1 MRRRLRKP
9 AGFASLPMVSFI
21 SLILFSGILMVM
33 REGAQRRQS
42 AAMSQLRI
50 DRHQREEGLMRALL
64 ALLPARI
71 SQAMQQNYASD
82 PQLRWSGIFVEAAG
96 RALVA
101 QSLLT
106 TDSLAQMGVSGAGA
120 RSGNSADIAAASS
133 ADAASWITDLEGNA
147 GRVTPG
153 LPAFQG
159 TLEAAGLLSQLPP
172 LLAAD
177 TSGLPSNVAE
187 LDALMPVLGSAK
199 LYQNDPALG
208 LNQRTYG
215 VQPYPRIRLNYT
227 TPGAPFVAKHN
238 WWVFRIRPPGTPA
251 SAARH
256 YLLSL
261 YEVPAQQPIE
271 SSGAATIGM
280 FTNGESWNSD
290 RVRIEGSIT
299 AENLEV
305 SSLNG
310 ASSLMGRQGVNLL
323 TSQTF
328 GSTTVGADFDDTSVR
343 YALQAAARNAALPVA
358 VAANQAR
365 SAFYPVGS
373 AATFMRRSSGE
384 PTLWDR
390 YSRGAQRCRTV
401 VRILEMDDYD
411 IQLPNRVE
419 VLFYSD
425 TGTLVSKLELATA
438 DSVTSLVAGTWL
450 GGSTPFEREVLPGNP
465 AIEGSITRHAL
476 RLHLNR
482 LRSWASS
489 LGLAGVDAS
498 TADSLSIELDAP
510 SLANKIRPEDDPAR
524 MCLLLRDGSDLSQ
537 FTQGL
542 SIIAPLRVH
551 IGGDINTAAR
561 TGDTTSYPPLSLF
574 VSELRY
580 GTIQGEQKPVVH
592 EGQINAMTAAADG
605 TWHPLDLRSGD
616 DSVHTDTMEV
626 TLKPIRDPAD
636 LAPIH
641 PMNWL
646 LVIEQLTP
654 P

>member
-1 MRRRLRKP
+1 MKCRLPTKP

-50 DRHQREEGLMRALL
+50 DRHQREEGLLRALL

-82 PQLRWSGIFVEAAG
+82 PELSWSGIFADAAG

-106 TDSLAQMGVSGAGA
+106 TNTLGQMGVSGAGA
-120 RSGNSADIAAASS
+120 RSGNSADIL
-133 ADAASWITDLEGNA
+133 ADAASWITDLEGNV

-177 TSGLPSNVAE
+177 TNGLPANASE

-215 VQPYPRIRLNYT
+215 VQPYPSIRLNYT

-271 SSGAATIGM
+271 SSGAAAIGM

-290 RVRIEGSIT
+290 RVRIEGSVS

-310 ASSLMGRQGVNLL
+310 ARSLLGRQGVNLL
-323 TSQTF
+323 TSLTF
-328 GSTTVGADFDDTSVR
+328 GSTTMGADFDDTTVR
-343 YALQAAARNAALPVA
+343 YALQAEARSAALPVA

-365 SAFYPVGS
+365 AAFHPVGS
-373 AATFMRRSSGE
+373 AATFMRRTSGE
-384 PTLWDR
+384 PTHWER
-390 YSRGAQRCRTV
+390 YSCGAQRCRTV

-425 TGTLVSKLELATA
+425 SGALASKLELATA
-438 DSVTSLVAGTWL
+438 DSVTSSAAGSWQ

-465 AIEGSITRHAL
+465 ALEGSITRHAL

-482 LRSWASS
+482 LRSWIST
-489 LGLAGVDAS
+489 LGLSGVDAS
-498 TADSLSIELDAP
+498 TADSLCFEIDAP
-510 SLANKIRPEDDPAR
+510 SLANKIRPEGDPAR
-524 MCLLLRDGSDLSQ
+524 MCLLLRDGSDLSE
-537 FTQGL
+537 FTEGL

-561 TGDTTSYPPLSLF
+561 AGATTSYPPLSLF

-616 DSVHTDTMEV
+616 DSVHTNTMEV
-626 TLKPIRDPAD
+626 TLKPIRDPVD

>member
-1 MRRRLRKP
+1 MKRWLPKP
-9 AGFASLPMVSFI
+9 SGFVSLPMVSFV

-50 DRHQREEGLMRALL
+50 DRHQREEGMMRALL
-64 ALLPARI
+64 ALLPAKI
-71 SQAMQQNYASD
+71 SKAMQQNYASD
-82 PQLRWSGIFVEAAG
+82 PELSWSGIFAEAAAK
-96 RALVA
+96 ALVA
-101 QSLLT
+101 HSLLT
-106 TDSLAQMGVSGAGA
+106 TNTLGQIGISGAGS
-120 RSGNSADIAAASS
+120 RSGNSADIAAATA

-153 LPAFQG
+153 LPAFEG
-159 TLEAAGLLSQLPP
+159 ILEAAGLLTQLPP
-172 LLAAD
+172 VLATD
-177 TSGLPSNVAE
+177 TSGLPANVAE
-187 LDALMPVLGSAK
+187 LDAIMPILGSAK
-199 LYQNDPALG
+199 LSQNDPLLG
-208 LNQRTYG
+208 LNQRTYS
-215 VQPYPRIRLNYT
+215 VQRYPSIRLNYT
-227 TPGAPFVAKHN
+227 TPGSPFVAKHN

-256 YLLSL
+256 YLISL

-271 SSGAATIGM
+271 SLGAASIGM

-299 AENLEV
+299 AKNLEV

-310 ASSLMGRQGVNLL
+310 ASSLLGRQGVNLL

-328 GSTTVGADFDDTSVR
+328 GSTTVGANFDDTSVR
-343 YALQAAARNAALPVA
+343 YALQAAARNASLPVA
-358 VAANQAR
+358 VAANQAQA
-365 SAFYPVGS
+365 AFHPVGS

-390 YSRGAQRCRTV
+390 YSCGAQRCRTV

-419 VLFYSD
+419 VLFYSE
-425 TGTLVSKLELATA
+425 TGDQVSKIELATA
-438 DSVTSLVAGTWL
+438 ESVTSTLAGNWQ

-465 AIEGSITRHAL
+465 AVEASITRHAL
-476 RLHLNR
+476 RVHLNR
-482 LRSWASS
+482 LRSWAST
-489 LGLAGVDAS
+489 LALPGVTTSAV
-498 TADSLSIELDAP
+498 DSLCFELDAP
-510 SLANKIRPEDDPAR
+510 TLANKIRPEGDPAR
-524 MCLLLRDGSDLSQ
+524 MCLLLRDGSDLSE

-551 IGGDINTAAR
+551 VGGDINTTAR
-561 TGDTTSYPPLSLF
+561 TGETTSYPPLSLF

-592 EGQINAMTAAADG
+592 EGQINAMTTTADG

-616 DSVHTDTMEV
+616 DSVHTDRMEV
-626 TLKPIRDPAD
+626 TLKPIRDPTD